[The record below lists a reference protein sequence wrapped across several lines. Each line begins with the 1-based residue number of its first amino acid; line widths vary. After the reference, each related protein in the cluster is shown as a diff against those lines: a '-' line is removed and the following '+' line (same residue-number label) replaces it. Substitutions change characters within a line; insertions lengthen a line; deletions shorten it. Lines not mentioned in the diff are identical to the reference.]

1 MLKCITFIPPYF
13 GLQRT
18 RQVVLLLW
26 GVNCDIRS
34 ESIMEI
40 TEIFRIQYKLSSVNS
55 TCGIRLISTKIIF
68 NLSV

>member
-1 MLKCITFIPPYF
+1 MLKSITFIPPYF

-26 GVNCDIRS
+26 GVNCNIRF

-40 TEIFRIQYKLSSVNS
+40 TEIFRIQVELSQ
-55 TCGIRLISTKIIF
+55 
-68 NLSV
+68 

>member
-18 RQVVLLLW
+18 RQVLLLW